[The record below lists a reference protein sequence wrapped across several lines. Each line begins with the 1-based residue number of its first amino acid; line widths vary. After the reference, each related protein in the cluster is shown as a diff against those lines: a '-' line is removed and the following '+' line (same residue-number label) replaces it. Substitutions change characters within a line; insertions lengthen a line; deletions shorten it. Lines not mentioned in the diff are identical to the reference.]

1 MNRSGVAVVVAA
13 TALMAAAGCSSSGSS
28 STQTQGANAGSSS
41 SVTSSAASAGGASSS
56 LTSADVSLAL
66 KYVGGK
72 AGKADPSKSP
82 IVIGFVN
89 QQGGVPSFPEL
100 GHAADAAVAFVNNEL
115 GGVDGHPVQLDKCI
129 IQAEED
135 GQKCAAQFL
144 ADKDIEITNFSL
156 SVYGNAT
163 FYKTVGGKFPVLVS
177 VAGVAADYDT
187 PDVYELDGGGS
198 GVLNKMA
205 LDSKALGAK
214 TISIISS
221 NNPAGKFI
229 TGTVLIPQL
238 KSLGITAH
246 AVYISDTSTTPDYVS
261 ALQASGAASSDAVM
275 LVPVAPAGCISLY
288 NAMKQLAISK
298 PVVTDFWCSNDPV
311 PASTGGGPAG
321 WQISSLAENPLL
333 SSPQATEF
341 QDAMTAYGEK
351 AWVNVGSTPR
361 TFGDILTIVKF
372 ANAIGADNLTPQAF
386 QKQILAFHGPMFMV
400 PGPIACG
407 QNKTYVGICGDETPG
422 STYSAGAW
430 HATANT
436 KLAGAGE

>member
-1 MNRSGVAVVVAA
+1 MNRSGVALAIAA
-13 TALMAAAGCSSSGSS
+13 SALLAAAGCSSSGHSS
-28 STQTQGANAGSSS
+28 AQAPAAAAASGSSGS
-41 SVTSSAASAGGASSS
+41 ASSP

-82 IVIGFVN
+82 IVVGFVN
-89 QQGGVPSFPEL
+89 QQGGIPSFPEL
-100 GHAADAAVAFVNNEL
+100 GHAADAAVAFVNNQL
-115 GGVDGHPVQLDKCI
+115 GGIDGHPLKLDKCI

-144 ADKDIEITNFSL
+144 ADKRIKITNFSL

-163 FYKTVGGKFPVLVS
+163 FYKTVGGRFPVLVS
-177 VAGVAADYDT
+177 VAGVAADYNT

-205 LDSKALGAK
+205 RDAKSLGAK

-238 KSLGITAH
+238 KSLGVSAK

-261 ALQASGAASSDAVM
+261 ALQASGASSSAAVM

-288 NAMKQLAISK
+288 TAMKQLGISK

-311 PASTGGGPAG
+311 PSSTGGGPSG
-321 WQISSLAENPLL
+321 WRISSLADNPLL
-333 SSPQATEF
+333 SSPEVTEF
-341 QDAMTAYGEK
+341 KDAMTAYGEK
-351 AWVNVGSTPR
+351 AWINVGSTPR

-372 ANAIGADNLTPQAF
+372 ATAIGADNLTPQAF
-386 QKQILAFHGPMFMV
+386 GQQILAFHGPMFMV
-400 PGPIACG
+400 PGTMKCG

-422 STYSAGAW
+422 SVYVNGAW
-430 HATANT
+430 DATADT
-436 KLAGAGE
+436 KLASAGG

>member
-1 MNRSGVAVVVAA
+1 
-13 TALMAAAGCSSSGSS
+13 MAACGLFATAGCSSSGSS
-28 STQTQGANAGSSS
+28 SHPSSGAQSTTSSVGSSAL
-41 SVTSSAASAGGASSS
+41 TAA
-56 LTSADVSLAL
+56 DISLAL

-82 IVIGFVN
+82 VVVGFVN
-89 QQGGVPSFPEL
+89 QQGGTPSFPEL
-100 GHAADAAVAFVNNEL
+100 GHAADAAVAFVNDQL
-115 GGVDGHPVQLDKCI
+115 GGIDGHPLKLDKCI

-144 ADKDIEITNFSL
+144 SAKDIKIANFSL

-177 VAGVAADYDT
+177 VAGVAADYST

-205 LDSKALGAK
+205 LDAK
-214 TISIISS
+214 TLVAKKISIISS

-238 KSLGITAH
+238 KSLGIAAT

-261 ALQASGAASSDAVM
+261 ALQASGASGSDAVM

-288 NAMKQLAISK
+288 NAMKQLGISK

-311 PASTGGGPAG
+311 PASTGGGLTG
-321 WQISSLAENPLL
+321 WQISSLADNPLL
-333 SSPQATEF
+333 SSPEATAF
-341 QDAMTAYGEK
+341 KDAMTAYGEK
-351 AWVNVGSTPR
+351 SWINVGSTPR

-372 ANAIGADNLTPQAF
+372 ANAIGADNLTPEAF
-386 QKQILAFHGPMFMV
+386 QKQILAFRGPMFMV
-400 PGPIACG
+400 PGTMKCG
-407 QNKTYVGICGDETPG
+407 GNKTYVGICGDLTPG
-422 STYSAGAW
+422 SVYKNGAW
-430 HATANT
+430 QATVGT
-436 KLAGAGE
+436 KLASAGE